1 MAMQDTSAQSSN
13 GDGAT
18 SYSDGEDLSEIK
30 NTLERSA
37 RGISTELKRGGK
49 RLLDDATESASAFAT
64 DKKSVAAEYLQA
76 LGEAAQASCQVL
88 EQRGYAGSSKFLT
101 RATEG
106 LGEFTDNLATREPG
120 ELLDEAVTYARR
132 NPALFLGA
140 ALFAGFGLARLV
152 HAAQVA
158 DLEGE
163 EEEEEE
169 MDDDFEESD
178 EMYTDEAE
186 QDLNDAT

>member
-18 SYSDGEDLSEIK
+18 SYSDGEDLNEIK

-88 EQRGYAGSSKFLT
+88 EQRGYAGSSQFLT
-101 RATEG
+101 RAAEG
-106 LGEFTDNLATREPG
+106 LGEFTDELATREPG
-120 ELLDEAVTYARR
+120 ELLDDAVRYARR

-140 ALFAGFGLARLV
+140 ALFAGFGLARMV
-152 HAAQVA
+152 HASQAA
-158 DLEGE
+158 DES
-163 EEEEEE
+163 EEE

-178 EMYTDEAE
+178 EMYADEAE
-186 QDLNDAT
+186 EDLNDAT